1 MFGGNSPRTGRFD
14 AGGVR
19 GYLSYETH
27 MPKALFPRT
36 FRLPIIASLLAI
48 LLTAVVHA
56 QTLNIANDVQ
66 TAATLTNTT
75 VTMTGRSELH
85 ITGTGDPLPGC
96 VIHLNSQDAWL
107 FIRNL
112 RPSVVN
118 STLLGRLRVNGANAV
133 LNSNVRVVQYELG
146 TVVIPHGPVF
156 TPLQIFDGTHFTGP
170 SKSLGLYT
178 YYNEANLGIL
188 SAATSSFKLKRGYMA
203 TVAQQNT
210 GMGSSKVYIAQD
222 GDLEISVLPA
232 ALNNNIR
239 YVRVFPWR
247 WVSKKGWG
255 GGLGNNMNHLWSY
268 DWGAEANSAGLDSEY
283 VPIRHGRYWPG
294 FDVIN
299 AKQNVTHL
307 LGFNEPDHAEQ
318 ANMSV
323 DDAVAMWPEL
333 MKSGLRLGSPAVTD
347 GGLNWLYSF
356 IDRCDQLGYRVDF
369 VAVHFYRAN
378 YSYWQLHEMLR
389 EISERTK
396 RPIWITEFNNGA
408 QWTDN
413 QGVPTLAQNATRI
426 GEFIDMMGWAGFVE
440 RYAIFNWVGDTRRM
454 VEDNGNLTPAG
465 VIYRDKVS
473 PLAQVQEIPETATPV
488 NASFLFEGN
497 AQDTSGNGHNGMVMG
512 SPGYVAGK
520 SGQAMSFDGASDY
533 VRLSP
538 KLGDSTDFSFT
549 GWVFWNGG
557 GNWQRIFDL
566 GSGTDNF
573 VALVP
578 KTGDTSKLRF
588 VMKNGAAGG
597 EQKLDSPAAL
607 PTGVWTHVAV
617 TLAGDT
623 GKIFVNGA
631 LTATSTT
638 MTINPGSVGTL
649 WNYLGKAQFAA
660 DPLFN
665 GRMDD
670 VRFFN
675 SALSDAQVAAIYNN
689 VAPQFTANPLVKS
702 DAVKLQPYSGS
713 LMENA
718 TDANP
723 GTVLTFSKLAGPV
736 WLNVAPDGKFT
747 GIPLLGDTGINSF
760 QIKATDP
767 AGASAVT
774 TLSITVL
781 DLPVTEQRYAFDG
794 NANASAGIAN
804 GVTTGSS
811 AYAVGK
817 AGQAI
822 DLDGTDDF
830 VTLPPDVASST
841 DITLAAWVNWDGGA
855 GWQRIFD
862 FGSGTADN
870 LFLTPSSG
878 GTPRTVFAIKNGGAE
893 QVLDAPPLATGVW
906 THVAVTLE
914 GNTGKLF
921 INGAVVDT
929 DTVTINPS
937 DIRAASNYLGK
948 SQWPDPLYNGRI
960 DEFHLYNRALTTTQ
974 VTELMNN
981 RAPRFLSDP
990 LSRPAATAGQ
1000 PYYHTLRGAA
1010 TEPDSGD
1017 TITYSKVSGPAW
1029 LNVAANGRLSG
1040 TPDAGNTGSNRFIIR
1055 VSDNHMAS
1063 DDAVLSLS
1071 VTGASG
1077 LVASYELNG
1086 NLNDLAGAQTGTPGG
1101 GPLFGDGRHDRAL
1114 IFDGVNDFV
1123 TLPTG
1128 VANHAA
1134 ITIATRFRWSGAG
1147 ANWQRVFDFGN
1158 NTNQYLF
1165 LAPNGGGT
1173 MRFAIKNGG
1182 AEQILEAPA
1191 PAPGEWV
1198 HVAVTLGANTGRLYV
1213 NGALAASA
1221 AITITPDSFN
1231 PTLNYLGDSQ
1241 YVADPFFN
1249 GVIDDL
1255 RIYNRVLS
1263 AAEVFQLAIQNYGI
1277 LGSGI
1282 VPLDTPF
1289 AAWKFEHAFD
1299 LGTDGPGDD
1308 PDGDGVVNLLEY
1320 LFDSNPLVAGTNLLP
1335 QGEIKAGALLGMSEA
1350 ADKHYLSFQARVR
1363 KDRAAVS
1370 LMPQA
1375 AATIEGLSTPE
1386 AAGNVIQAGPPVT
1399 DGAFDVFTYY
1409 YPVAVEDSPDGK
1421 GFMRLTVVPD

>member
-1 MFGGNSPRTGRFD
+1 
-14 AGGVR
+14 
-19 GYLSYETH
+19 
-27 MPKALFPRT
+27 MPKAPYPRT
-36 FRLPIIASLLAI
+36 FRQPIIATLLAI
-48 LLTAVVHA
+48 LLTAVAHA

-107 FIRNL
+107 FVRNI

-118 STLLGRLRVNGANAV
+118 STLLGRVRVNGANAA
-133 LNSNVRVVQYELG
+133 LNTNVRVVQYELG
-146 TVVIPHGPVF
+146 TVVIPHGPAF

-178 YYNEANLGIL
+178 YHDEANLGIL

-232 ALNNNIR
+232 ALNNNMR

-307 LGFNEPDHAEQ
+307 LGFNEPDHADQ

-347 GGLNWLYSF
+347 GGFNWLYSF

-389 EISERTK
+389 EISERTR

-408 QWTDN
+408 QWTDG

-473 PLAQVQEIPETATPV
+473 PLAQVQEFPETATAV

-497 AQDTSGNGHNGMVMG
+497 AQDTSGNGHNGMVIG
-512 SPGYVAGK
+512 TPGYVAGK
-520 SGQAMSFDGASDY
+520 SGQAISFDGNTDY

-538 KLGDSTDFSFT
+538 KMGDSTDFSFT
-549 GWVFWNGG
+549 GWVYWNGG

-566 GSGTDNF
+566 GNGTDNF

-578 KTGDTSKLRF
+578 KTGDNSRLRF

-607 PTGVWTHVAV
+607 PTGQWTHVAV

-631 LTATSTT
+631 LTATNAA
-638 MTINPGSVGTL
+638 MTINPGNVGTL

-675 SALSDAQVAAIYNN
+675 AALTDAQVAAIYNN
-689 VAPQFTANPLVKS
+689 IAPQFVSNPLVKP
-702 DAVKLQPYSGS
+702 DAVKLQPYTGS
-713 LMENA
+713 LAGDA

-723 GTVLTFSKLAGPV
+723 GSALTFSKLAGPV

-747 GIPLLGDTGINSF
+747 GIPLSGDTGTNHF
-760 QIKATDP
+760 QIKVTDP
-767 AGASAVT
+767 AGSSAVT
-774 TLSITVL
+774 TLTLAVL
-781 DLPVTEQRYAFDG
+781 DLPVAEQRYPLDG
-794 NANASAGIAN
+794 NVNAASGGGNGIAT
-804 GVTTGSS
+804 GGPAYTT
-811 AYAVGK
+811 GK

-822 DLDGTDDF
+822 DLDGADDF
-830 VTLPPDVASST
+830 VTLPADVASST
-841 DITLAAWVNWDGGA
+841 DLTVTAWVNWDGGA
-855 GWQRIFD
+855 AWQRIFD

-870 LFLTPSSG
+870 IFLTPSSG
-878 GTPRTVFAIKNGGAE
+878 GTPRTLFAIKNGGAE
-893 QVLDAPPLATGVW
+893 QVLDGPPLTIGQW
-906 THVAVTLE
+906 NHVAVTLE

-921 INGAVVDT
+921 INGVAVDT

-937 DIRAASNYLGK
+937 DVRAASNYLGK
-948 SQWPDPLYNGRI
+948 SQWPDPLFNGRI
-960 DEFHLYNRALTTTQ
+960 DEFQIYNRALTGAQ
-974 VTELMNN
+974 VTALMTN
-981 RAPRFLSDP
+981 RAPQFLADP
-990 LSRPAATAGQ
+990 VSRPAATAGQ
-1000 PYYHTLRGAA
+1000 PYYHTLLNSAMD
-1010 TEPDSGD
+1010 PDLGN
-1017 TITYSKVSGPAW
+1017 TITYSKVAGPAW
-1029 LNVAANGRLSG
+1029 LHVAANGRLSG
-1040 TPDAGNTGSNRFIIR
+1040 TPDAGNSGNNRFIVR
-1055 VSDNHMAS
+1055 ASDNRMAS
-1063 DDAVLSLS
+1063 DDAALNII

-1077 LVASYELNG
+1077 LVATYEFNG
-1086 NLNDLAGAQTGTPGG
+1086 SLADSTAAQNGIASG
-1101 GPLFGDGRHDRAL
+1101 GPLYAEGRHDRAL
-1114 IFDGVNDFV
+1114 AFDGVNDLV
-1123 TLPTG
+1123 TLPAG
-1128 VANHAA
+1128 IANHAS
-1134 ITIATRFRWSGAG
+1134 ITLATRFRWNGG
-1147 ANWQRVFDFGN
+1147 GDWQRVFDFGN
-1158 NTNQYLF
+1158 GTNQYLF
-1165 LAPNGGGT
+1165 LAPSGGGN

-1198 HVAVTLGANTGRLYV
+1198 HVAVTLGANTGKLYV
-1213 NGALAASA
+1213 NGALATSGS
-1221 AITITPDSFN
+1221 ITITPANLN
-1231 PTLNYLGDSQ
+1231 PALNYLGDSQ
-1241 YVADPFFN
+1241 YAADPFFN
-1249 GVIDDL
+1249 GVIDDF

-1263 AAEVFQLAIQNYGI
+1263 APEVFQLAIPNYGI
-1277 LGSGI
+1277 EGGGI
-1282 VPLDTPF
+1282 VPTDTPY
-1289 AAWKFEHAFD
+1289 AAWKFEHAF
-1299 LGTDGPGDD
+1299 LTGTDTPGDD

-1320 LFDSNPLVAGTNLLP
+1320 LFDSNPLSPGTNLLP
-1335 QGEIKAGALLGMSEA
+1335 TGEMKSGSLLGMSEA
-1350 ADKHYLSFQARVR
+1350 SDKHYLSFQARVR
-1363 KDRAAVS
+1363 KDRAGVALV
-1370 LMPQA
+1370 PQA
-1375 AATIEGLSTPE
+1375 AATVDGLSAPE
-1386 AAGNVIQAGPPVT
+1386 AAGNVIQTGPPAT
-1399 DGAFDVFTYY
+1399 DGEYDVFTWY

-1421 GFMRLTVVPD
+1421 GFMRLTVVPN